1 VTVIE
6 INGMAHVVL
15 SVSEWDRCRAFY
27 GALLPFLGMQ
37 CVFSGEDA
45 VYHVGGR
52 TALMIT
58 RCGEAHRGARFD
70 QGGVGLHHLCFRC
83 RSAADVDRLHAFLLD
98 LGARI
103 VRAPQTG
110 PWAPGYYSV
119 LFEDPCGVRLE
130 ANFVPGKGVLA
141 EGAGFNPADGY
152 R

>member
-1 VTVIE
+1 MIE

-27 GALLPFLGMQ
+27 GALLPFLGMRH
-37 CVFSGEDA
+37 VFSGEDT

-58 RCGEAHRGARFD
+58 RCGEGHGGERFD
-70 QGGVGLHHLCFRC
+70 QRRVGLHHLCFRC
-83 RSAADVDRLHAFLLD
+83 RSAGDIDRLHAFLLD

-103 VRAPQTG
+103 VRAPEIG

-119 LFEDPCGVRLE
+119 RYCHSNRGWWGQGNGARL
-130 ANFVPGKGVLA
+130 A
-141 EGAGFNPADGY
+141 